1 MNRRAQRRDERL
13 REREAREAERRAH
26 EARLAASPDRH
37 PDLPDG
43 GFLAEAG
50 GSLVALR
57 PASGVVVLFPGAG
70 TEATLVP
77 AAQVRLGRPGRL
89 TLAPAGAPKRRL
101 RLVGANDHREKRLG
115 DDVSG
120 VLGGGGG
127 GGGGGS
133 DPISAVL
140 GLLELAALLVFG
152 PPALLRRRRRR
163 QRGREEWPRLTREI
177 EGAS

>member
-1 MNRRAQRRDERL
+1 MNRRAQRREKRL

-43 GFLAEAG
+43 GFLAEAD

-57 PASGVVVLFPGAG
+57 PTSGGVELFPGAG
-70 TEATLVP
+70 TETTLVP
-77 AAQVRLGRPGRL
+77 AAQVQLGRPGRL

-127 GGGGGS
+127 GGS

-140 GLLELAALLVFG
+140 GLLELAALLIFG

-163 QRGREEWPRLTREI
+163 QRGREEWPRLAKEL
-177 EGAS
+177 EGSLR